1 MIATVGYYILFLFN
15 VVLTAFLSLIVYYL
29 NNKNSSEGDL
39 NFFSTLSIV
48 VVSLVTV
55 ANNYTSLTSEPTI
68 ILPATIISLFVFF
81 GLFIHKRIENN
92 QELTSYILF
101 IFMPILIGMGFYVS
115 AISSII
121 VIFCMKY
128 FLNGV
133 FNFFTDHKE
142 EILNDESEQIID
154 LHDEDDL
161 IGLDSKTN
169 ENNGLDDNKI
179 NGK

>member
-1 MIATVGYYILFLFN
+1 MIDIWGPHTWY
-15 VVLTAFLSLIVYYL
+15 LIHTICERINEDYYL

-55 ANNYTSLTSEPTI
+55 ANNYTSLTNEPTI
-68 ILPATIISLFVFF
+68 ILPAVIGSLFVFF
-81 GLFIHKRIENN
+81 GLFLHKRIEDK
-92 QELTSYILF
+92 QELTTYMLF
-101 IFMPILIGMGFYVS
+101 IFMPVLIGMGFYVS

-142 EILNDESEQIID
+142 EILDDESDQIID
-154 LHDEDDL
+154 LDDEDDL
-161 IGLDSKTN
+161 IGLDDQIDKDYD
-169 ENNGLDDNKI
+169 LDDGKI